1 MWIITHDNVHEAGIN
16 PAVNVPKS
24 RDYMT
29 QATRKK
35 AACRKRIFRLMK
47 NGRELFRGVAYFEND
62 APFKEILRPLDEF
75 GRAMYDCDAI
85 EYMVDRSDRYREVET
100 LVAIGAVALWNRVP
114 EEAGREFDTAAK
126 NGHICHRC
134 GNIYAAFLRTLNHA
148 SMCEASEREINDYV
162 ESLYQVYG
170 KR

>member
-16 PAVNVPKS
+16 PALNVPKS
-24 RDYMT
+24 HDYMT

-35 AACRKRIFRLMK
+35 AACRKRNFRLMK
-47 NGRELFRGVAYFEND
+47 QGRELFRGVAYFEND
-62 APFKEILRPLDEF
+62 ASFKEILRPLDEF
-75 GRAMYDCDAI
+75 GRSMYDCDAI
-85 EYMVDRSDRYREVET
+85 EYMVDRSDRFREVDT

-126 NGHICHRC
+126 NGHICERR
-134 GNIYAAFLRTLNHA
+134 GNIYAAFLRAFYHA
-148 SMCEASEREINDYV
+148 AMCEASEREINDYL